1 MDVFSNPS
9 IACRLTHTHPTPP
22 PVLCSISEQSRLF
35 SYKFGPR
42 GRRPFGCNFQCI
54 SDTLSID
61 GTWAPAHAKCNRWN
75 RPKIIPVI
83 LLFRRNRVHV
93 SIHAGKAVDFLS
105 ETQSCLCMDSLTHPP
120 DSCLCLLNHV
130 PFLITGNQMLTH
142 LIRCPLAVWCW
153 SMLGLKASPP
163 LFLLFLPSS
172 VQASDIYD
180 IYFYLNIYGSSIVF
194 F

>member
-9 IACRLTHTHPTPP
+9 TACRLTHTHPTPP

-42 GRRPFGCNFQCI
+42 GRRLFGCNFQCI

-93 SIHAGKAVDFLS
+93 SIHAGEAVDFLS

-120 DSCLCLLNHV
+120 DSCLCLLNHA

-142 LIRCPLAVWCW
+142 VLRCPLLPGVGACW
-153 SMLGLKASPP
+153 
-163 LFLLFLPSS
+163 
-172 VQASDIYD
+172 V
-180 IYFYLNIYGSSIVF
+180 
-194 F
+194 